1 MLVRSIAEYG
11 RWGPWCTD
19 KNNAR
24 VIPVACR
31 HYCFET
37 ARLDRRVFCVQ
48 VDDQSWESGI
58 LFEPGK
64 TASFPPS
71 SHSHAPALIIR
82 WRFPLIVNGVVVKP
96 DHFTVLNESG
106 VLFLVASRCC
116 FKIVPRPCFCCCTS
130 LELTS
135 KSTQPCVRVVN
146 TECYLLCIQRGFA
159 QMKEN
164 PFMSFLLSIIS
175 WKITLFSSKDNVA

>member
-1 MLVRSIAEYG
+1 M
-11 RWGPWCTD
+11 
-19 KNNAR
+19 
-24 VIPVACR
+24 IPVACR
-31 HYCFET
+31 HYCFEP
-37 ARLDRRVFCVQ
+37 AGLDRRVFCVQ
-48 VDDQSWESGI
+48 VDDQSLESGI
-58 LFEPGK
+58 LFELGK

-71 SHSHAPALIIR
+71 SLLDSHAPALIILS
-82 WRFPLIVNGVVVKP
+82 RFPLIVNGGVVKP
-96 DHFTVLNESG
+96 DNFIVLNESG
-106 VLFLVASRCC
+106 VLFFLASRCC

-146 TECYLLCIQRGFA
+146 TECYLLCIPPGFA

-175 WKITLFSSKDNVA
+175 